1 VDAQNPSG
9 APFTAPPFVAD
20 FAANIPAAVGL
31 IDASGFVVWAN
42 DECRAL
48 FAWDPAARPRLH
60 LSDLLAPEVLA
71 FAHDTQVK
79 MQSGEL
85 TELRVHSRFTRLDG
99 THFDAHTRGNV
110 VRFGPDDQLGMLG
123 VITPIVG
130 GKFDHPYRRALDA
143 QRELICEWALDGTIM
158 YCNRAYRDYFG
169 FDESVLGRNLSE
181 FVEADGETD
190 SDATMARFDA
200 GERTVVVMR
209 HYDDG
214 RSIEWANTLV
224 QSDHGAP
231 VSVLAVGR
239 DATERLAAEE
249 AMRRNEER
257 FRTMVTYIWD
267 SILLLDREGK
277 LVDATSS
284 YRTDLDY
291 PPEQW
296 LQMSLFDLLHP
307 EDRDAAALALKSL
320 VERGPQ
326 AEAWMELRAR
336 RHDGTYTWLELNAA
350 NLLDDPAVNAV
361 ILTVR
366 NVERRKQIERELAER
381 HAEAE
386 AALRRRVGFVA
397 QVSHELRNPLHGMLG
412 LSELLANAN
421 LPPSLADAAW
431 ALYRQ
436 STTMRRIV
444 DDLLDVAQME
454 VGNLSVNVGR
464 VDVQFVINDTSVVA
478 REIARPGVEVISIDT
493 PPELRHVSA
502 DHDRLRQAV
511 ANLLSNACKH
521 TEHGWVRIEA
531 STGAA
536 PRTVRI
542 TVSDTGSGVEADD
555 VARLFQPYERGG
567 EGTAGVGLGLAIVK
581 GTIEAMGGTV
591 GGAPRE
597 GGGSMFWV
605 ELPMATADL
614 EVHPT
619 PSTTADHADT
629 YPLRV
634 LVVDDDP
641 VNQLVA
647 TLQLRKLGAE
657 VTTASSGD
665 EGWGLLQ
672 VQEFDVAFIDVQMP
686 GMNGLDLVRLSHL
699 LPEPRPL
706 TAIMTASATAADQQA
721 AIDAGADTFV
731 TKPATAADV
740 RVVLQRRLHTLP
752 GNSA

>member
-1 VDAQNPSG
+1 MAELASS
-9 APFTAPPFVAD
+9 
-20 FAANIPAAVGL
+20 IPAAVGL
-31 IDASGFVVWAN
+31 IDAAGHLVWAN
-42 DECRAL
+42 EECREL
-48 FAWDPAARPRLH
+48 FAWDPATHPKLH
-60 LSDLLAPEVLA
+60 LSDVLAPEVLA

-79 MQSGEL
+79 MQRGEL
-85 TELRVHSRFTRLDG
+85 TELRVQSRFSRLDG
-99 THFDAHTRGNV
+99 THFEAHTRGNV
-110 VRFGPDDQLGMLG
+110 VRFGPDGEMGMLG
-123 VITPIVG
+123 VVTPIAG
-130 GKFDHPYRRALDA
+130 TTFDHPYRRALDQ

-169 FDESVLGRNLSE
+169 FDESVLGHNLNE

-190 SDATMARFDA
+190 ADATMARFDA

-214 RSIEWANTLV
+214 RTIEWANTLV
-224 QSDHGAP
+224 RSDHGAP

-239 DATERLAAEE
+239 DATDRLEAEAAL
-249 AMRRNEER
+249 RRNEER

-277 LVDATSS
+277 LLDATST
-284 YRTDLDY
+284 YRTDLDH
-291 PPEQW
+291 PPEFW
-296 LQMSLFDLLHP
+296 EHTSLFDVLHP
-307 EDRDAAALALKSL
+307 DDRDAAALALMSL
-320 VERGPQ
+320 IERGPN

-336 RHDGTYTWLELNAA
+336 RSDGSYTWLELNAA

-412 LSELLANAN
+412 LSELLANAD
-421 LPPSLADAAW
+421 LPPALADAAW

-444 DDLLDVAQME
+444 DDLLDVAQLE
-454 VGNLSVNVGR
+454 VGNLSVTVER
-464 VDVQFVINDTSVVA
+464 VDVQFVFNDTSVVA
-478 REIARPGVEVISIDT
+478 REIARPGVEVVTVD
-493 PPELRHVSA
+493 PPADLRFVMA
-502 DHDRLRQAV
+502 DPDRVRQAV

-521 TEHGWVRIEA
+521 TEHGSVRLEA
-531 STGAA
+531 TSGSA
-536 PRTVRI
+536 PHTVRI
-542 TVSDTGSGVEADD
+542 TVSDTGSGIEAGE
-555 VARLFQPYERGG
+555 VARLFQPYERGVR
-567 EGTAGVGLGLAIVK
+567 EGTPGVGLGLAIVK

-597 GGGSMFWV
+597 GGGAQFWI
-605 ELPMATADL
+605 ELPVATSVGDTS
-614 EVHPT
+614 P
-619 PSTTADHADT
+619 HAPAAPKGHDT
-629 YPLRV
+629 DRFPYRV

-647 TLQLRKLGAE
+647 TLQLQQLGAE
-657 VTTASSGD
+657 VTTASSGE

-672 VQEFDVAFIDVQMP
+672 VNRFDVAFIDVQMP
-686 GMNGLDLVRLSHL
+686 GMNGLDLVRLTHS
-699 LPEPRPL
+699 LPAPRPML
-706 TAIMTASATAADQQA
+706 AVMTASATAADQQA

-731 TKPATAADV
+731 TKPATAADI
-740 RVVLQRRLHTLP
+740 REVLQRRMHSLTNRP
-752 GNSA
+752 AP